1 MQSIVEMS
9 TPLDKSDRGSG
20 AFDTALEE
28 ALGQDLEFLTGEEVT
43 IDQIQRLSST
53 LSVVGFVSYYEY
65 IIMLSC
71 ILQQQRWNLWRA

>member
-1 MQSIVEMS
+1 MS
-9 TPLDKSDRGSG
+9 TPLAKSDRGSG

-53 LSVVGFVSYYEY
+53 LSAAF
-65 IIMLSC
+65 LS
-71 ILQQQRWNLWRA
+71 

>member
-1 MQSIVEMS
+1 MS

-53 LSVVGFVSYYEY
+53 LSVVGFVS
-65 IIMLSC
+65 
-71 ILQQQRWNLWRA
+71 